1 MGAFRN
7 VTNLGAVVT
16 LFGGDWLLWIFI
28 TKVWSVH
35 HIIIVMF
42 INGVCY
48 RGSSKKSRRG
58 SPSGGSPSP
67 IELSP
72 NGVSSNGVSPN
83 AGSPMGVVQEQMGL
97 VHLGV
102 DPLRSVGILT
112 SMITNSCIEEKNF
125 K

>member
-1 MGAFRN
+1 MGVFRN

-35 HIIIVMF
+35 YIIIVMF

-67 IELSP
+67 IELTH
-72 NGVSSNGVSPN
+72 GVSPFGGGPSEECWHLDLN
-83 AGSPMGVVQEQMGL
+83 DNKQLHRGEIFQISVQ
-97 VHLGV
+97 
-102 DPLRSVGILT
+102 DPYLDIV
-112 SMITNSCIEEKNF
+112 NF
-125 K
+125 